1 MLGHMTF
8 LLIYSFVFKE
18 ILLRQ
23 RFICFQNLQESDN
36 DIDGFLSVNNF
47 LAAALYRAADI
58 LRGHTPKQG
67 FVPANPNDFIGRLVT
82 L

>member
-8 LLIYSFVFKE
+8 LLIDSFVFKE

-23 RFICFQNLQESDN
+23 RFFCFQNLQESDN

-47 LAAALYRAADI
+47 LAAALYRAADSDI
-58 LRGHTPKQG
+58 LILYRVFQK
-67 FVPANPNDFIGRLVT
+67 
-82 L
+82 